1 LKLSPL
7 FKPAFIWQI
16 PLLLFVVL
24 IPVSITNNILFHTL
38 VESFAVIIAMMAFV
52 VTFNTYS
59 LSKCKTLMY
68 IGNGYFWV
76 AALDFCHLFSFSSLN
91 AIPAVDVGTT
101 IQFWIAARVLEALV
115 LLSCLFVGHLPI
127 NRRIVFSVF
136 MLIFSAIYL
145 SVQFQWMPVFYID
158 GEGLTTSKVIIEYA
172 IMSCL
177 IGTAFLIARH
187 KTVFDLRTKRLLIY
201 SILMTV
207 AAEMA
212 FTLYSSFSSISFIVG
227 HLFKL
232 VSFWLLYVALV
243 EKTLTHPLK
252 TLSLNSSTF
261 DALPDAFVVID
272 SNCNILHANETAQT
286 FSADEQTIIGQSI
299 HDLFHQSDISADEC
313 HICHSIIQ
321 GDPIHYHEIQ
331 QGPLWYEITLSAIAS
346 EDNKHASKARSQKRR
361 DSVFLHVSR
370 DISLRKEAQSQY
382 QTVDRLYKVLR
393 HTNKAMIDS
402 LNQQQLLD
410 AVCQIAVEHGL
421 FSMAWV
427 GLIEGLDIKQVASSG
442 DNQNYLSHV
451 TVRLDE
457 SDISKGPVGRCAKT
471 QRITVI
477 NNVATNDTFLP
488 WREPAIACG
497 YRSLAAIPISIEKK
511 CIGVFALYSTEV
523 EAFDTQVT
531 ELLESLSDDISSA
544 ITYIRAEEQR
554 LKIESELKQ
563 LSRAVEQS
571 KSAIVLTDV
580 EGKIQYVNPYYTELS
595 GYSFKDVVGKN
606 MRHLPRIETT
616 QSILDSNWDS
626 IVKGEEWHGEVEA
639 LRKDGSHFWAMQSV
653 SPIADQRKKITHL
666 AWTSRDNTELHN
678 AHETISQLAYYD
690 PLTELPNRRLYQDR
704 FEQAIHHAKR
714 YNTKVA
720 LMYFDLDNF
729 KVVNDSW
736 GHDFGDLLLKH
747 AAQTIQSCIRESDTV
762 ARLGGDEFCVI
773 LADLERLTDITYIAD
788 NMIHQLNQ
796 TVEIEQR
803 EISIT
808 TSIGISIYPDDGAT
822 ALDLMKCADMAMYY
836 AKENG
841 KNNFKFYESFL
852 NVNAQMRSKM
862 EKKIQHAINNHQFEL
877 YYQPQI
883 DSKTGKLSGVEAL
896 IRWFEEDGSQI
907 QPSHFIPIAEES
919 SMIIDI
925 GNWVI
930 KQACLDF
937 AAIIN
942 QGFPKVKL
950 AINISANQ
958 FQQTDILLESID
970 RALFKSELPQSLLQ
984 LEITESALVSD
995 IEDTITILKKLKS
1008 KGISFAID
1016 DFGTGYSSL
1025 SYLKRFPVDIIKIDR
1040 SFVRDIENDLND
1052 RAIIRAISV
1061 MAHELGVKVL
1071 AEGVENE
1078 KQLEFVKSHQC
1089 DFVQGFYYDKP
1100 MSLSG
1105 LLKKYKKQ
1113 K

>member
-38 VESFAVIIAMMAFV
+38 VEGFAVIIAMMAFV

-91 AIPAVDVGTT
+91 AIPAADSGTT
-101 IQFWIAARVLEALV
+101 IQFWIAARTLESLV
-115 LLSCLFVGHLPI
+115 LLSCLFVGQLPI
-127 NRRIVFSVF
+127 NRRIVFSGF
-136 MLIFSAIYL
+136 MLIFVAIYL
-145 SVQFQWMPVFYID
+145 TIQLQWMPVFYID
-158 GEGLTTSKVIIEYA
+158 GQGLTVSKVVIEYV

-177 IGTAFLIARH
+177 LATAFLFARH
-187 KTVFDLRTKRLLIY
+187 QSVFDNRTKRLLIG
-201 SILMTV
+201 SILMTI

-212 FTLYSSFSSISFIVG
+212 FTLYSSFNSTSFIAG

-232 VSFWLLYVALV
+232 LSFWLLYVALV
-243 EKTLTHPLK
+243 EKTLTRPLK
-252 TLSLNSSTF
+252 ALSLNSSTF

-272 SNCNILHANETAQT
+272 ATCRILHANETAQT
-286 FSADEQTIIGQSI
+286 FSADDSSIIGQPI
-299 HDLFHQSDISADEC
+299 HDYFHQRDVSAEEC
-313 HICHSIIQ
+313 HICRSIIQ
-321 GDPIHYHEIQ
+321 GDPSHYHEIQ
-331 QGPLWYEITLSAIAS
+331 QGPLWFEITLSSIESDGTHVQGCQEA
-346 EDNKHASKARSQKRR
+346 KHSSQN
-361 DSVFLHVSR
+361 VFLHVSR

-382 QTVDRLYKVLR
+382 QTVDRLYSVLR
-393 HTNKAMIDS
+393 LTNKAMIES
-402 LNQQQLLD
+402 KNQKQLLD
-410 AVCQIAVEHGL
+410 SVCNIAVEHGL

-427 GLIEGLDIKQVASSG
+427 GLIEKLDIKQVASYG
-442 DNQNYLSHV
+442 DTQNYLSHV
-451 TVRLDE
+451 NVRLDG
-457 SDISKGPVGRCAKT
+457 SDVSNGPVGTCAKT
-471 QRITVI
+471 QRITII

-497 YRSLAAIPISIEKK
+497 YQSLAAIPICIDGH
-511 CIGVFALYSTEV
+511 CIGVFAIYSTSV
-523 EAFDTQVT
+523 DAFDSLVI

-544 ITYIRAEEQR
+544 ISFIQAEEKR

-580 EGKIQYVNPYYTELS
+580 AGNIQYANPYYTELS
-595 GYSFKDVVGKN
+595 GYAYSDVVGKN
-606 MRHLPRIETT
+606 MRHLPRIKETQDILDLNW
-616 QSILDSNWDS
+616 QSIIS
-626 IVKGEEWHGEVEA
+626 GEEWHGEVEA
-639 LRKDGSHFWAMQSV
+639 LRKDGTRFWAMQSV
-653 SPIADQRKKITHL
+653 SPIANQSKQITHL
-666 AWTSRDNTELHN
+666 AWASRDNTELHN
-678 AHETISQLAYYD
+678 AHETISQLAYFD

-704 FEQAIHHAKR
+704 FEQALNHAKR

-729 KVVNDSW
+729 KAVNDSW
-736 GHDFGDLLLKH
+736 GHDYGDLLLKH
-747 AAQTIQSCIRESDTV
+747 AAKTITSCVREIDTV

-773 LADLERLTDITYIAD
+773 LANLERLTDVTYIAD
-788 NMIHQLNQ
+788 NMVHQLNQ
-796 TVEIEQR
+796 TVEIEKR
-803 EISIT
+803 DISIT
-808 TSIGISIYPDDGAT
+808 TSIGISIYPDDGDT

-841 KNNFKFYESFL
+841 KNNFKFYEPFL
-852 NVNAQMRSKM
+852 NINAKNRANM
-862 EKKIQHAINNHQFEL
+862 ESKIQHAITNHQFEL

-883 DSKTGKLSGVEAL
+883 DSITGQISGVEAL
-896 IRWFEEDGSQI
+896 IRWFDEDGSQI
-907 QPSHFIPIAEES
+907 SPSNFIPIAEES

-937 AAIIN
+937 SAIIN

-950 AINISANQ
+950 AINISAKQ
-958 FQQTDILLESID
+958 FQQTEILLESID
-970 RALFKSELPQSLLQ
+970 RALFKSDLPKSLLQ
-984 LEITESALVSD
+984 LEITESALISD
-995 IEDTITILKKLKS
+995 IDETITTLKKLKA

-1040 SFVRDIENDLND
+1040 SFVRDIESDLND

-1071 AEGVENE
+1071 AEGVENKE
-1078 KQLEFVKSHQC
+1078 QLQFVKSHQC
-1089 DFVQGFYYDKP
+1089 DFVQGFYYDEP
-1100 MSLSG
+1100 MSLSV

-1113 K
+1113 N